1 MQPTKASFSHSQGLI
16 DETIE
21 TGGVHKM
28 LHIYPMCGILHFPS
42 IDPDTL
48 HFLAKYHSSGHNV
61 KILHNGLMA
70 MVQLLVLQKFIINF
84 HLHHC
89 DKLLGWQ
96 G

>member
-21 TGGVHKM
+21 TGGVNKM

-61 KILHNGLMA
+61 KMLHNGHGSIA
-70 MVQLLVLQKFIINF
+70 SITEI
-84 HLHHC
+84 HH
-89 DKLLGWQ
+89 KLSFAPL
-96 G
+96 